1 MKDLGLLV
9 FLSQLGLS
17 VALPLVGF
25 VWLGVWLG
33 KSWGSWAVVVG
44 VILGVVFAFQGLR
57 STLKT
62 MDRFA
67 QKPDGDSPPRGYN
80 EHD

>member
-33 KSWGSWAVVVG
+33 ESWGNWAVFAG
-44 VILGVVFAFQGLR
+44 ILLGVFFGFQGLR
-57 STLKT
+57 SALKT
-62 MDRFA
+62 MENLA
-67 QKPDGDSPPRGYN
+67 KKPEGEEPPRSYN

>member
-33 KSWGSWAVVVG
+33 KSWGTWAVIAG
-44 VILGVVFAFQGLR
+44 VILGLVFAFEGLR

-62 MDRFA
+62 MQNLA
-67 QKPDGDSPPRGYN
+67 KKPGREEPPRSYN

>member
-33 KSWGSWAVVVG
+33 KSWGSWAVITG
-44 VILGVVFAFQGLR
+44 VLLGAIFAFQGLR

-62 MDRFA
+62 MERFA
-67 QKPDGDSPPRGYN
+67 KKPEGEAPPRSYN

>member
-33 KSWGSWAVVVG
+33 KSWGSWAVIAG
-44 VILGVVFAFQGLR
+44 VILGLLFAFQGLR

-62 MDRFA
+62 MENFT
-67 QKPDGDSPPRGYN
+67 KKSEGEKPPRSYN

>member
-25 VWLGVWLG
+25 VWLGVWL
-33 KSWGSWAVVVG
+33 KDSWGSWTVIAG
-44 VILGVVFAFQGLR
+44 VILGLIFAFQGLR
-57 STLKT
+57 GTLKT
-62 MDRFA
+62 MDNFA
-67 QKPDGDSPPRGYN
+67 GKPKREQPPRSYN

>member
-67 QKPDGDSPPRGYN
+67 KKPDGDSPPRGYN